1 METQPP
7 RDTTALRYLTE
18 QLAEM
23 QADLAAI
30 KRLLLDPTLTPEQY
44 ASYISSVKLDFVT
57 RNKFEPEMPTTQPIP
72 LRQPNPGLLKPG
84 RRPQQKFKHH
94 CLVCDGEWIANE
106 PEPPSCCYCRSTIW
120 RTGETKWALRRK
132 SQEAGATAVA

>member
-7 RDTTALRYLTE
+7 HNAATMRQVIE

-30 KRLLLDPTLTPEQY
+30 KRLLLDPSLTPEQY
-44 ASYISSVKLDFVT
+44 ASYIRQVKLDLVIHDDNES
-57 RNKFEPEMPTTQPIP
+57 RMPTTQPIP
-72 LRQPNPGLLKPG
+72 LKRPNPGLLKPG

-106 PEPPSCCYCRSTIW
+106 PQPPSCCYCRSTIW

-132 SQEAGATAVA
+132 TQETGNVVVA